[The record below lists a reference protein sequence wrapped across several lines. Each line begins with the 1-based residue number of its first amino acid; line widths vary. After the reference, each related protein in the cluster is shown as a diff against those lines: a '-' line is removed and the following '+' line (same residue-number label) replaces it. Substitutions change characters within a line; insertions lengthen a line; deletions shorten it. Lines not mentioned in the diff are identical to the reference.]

1 MNMNISAS
9 TTSANVSQTQS
20 AQRPPPPP
28 PPPDHAAAISSLG
41 STLTE
46 EVQDSILAGAK
57 ELEEAGATFEE
68 IKSFVDGQLEANG
81 VDLSSERQKS
91 GQLVNIT
98 S

>member
-9 TTSANVSQTQS
+9 TMSANVSQAQS
-20 AQRPPPPP
+20 AHRPPPP
-28 PPPDHAAAISSLG
+28 PPPDHAAAIVSLG
-41 STLTE
+41 SMLSQDA
-46 EVQDSILAGAK
+46 QDSILAGAK

-81 VDLSSERQKS
+81 VDLSSEKQKS
-91 GQLVNIT
+91 GQLLNIT